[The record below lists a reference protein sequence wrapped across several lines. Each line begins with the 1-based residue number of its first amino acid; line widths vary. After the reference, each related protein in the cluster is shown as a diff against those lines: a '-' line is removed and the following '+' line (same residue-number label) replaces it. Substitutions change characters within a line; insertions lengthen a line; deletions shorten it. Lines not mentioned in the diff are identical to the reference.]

1 MSGLLKLI
9 FVFYN
14 LKIILFSLFLRINTT
29 KKTLG
34 ADPFGFPTLNRPWDD
49 QSNSIENAQRRM
61 RVAFDFMSKLGVK
74 VVSFFTYSY
83 WIFFFN
89 YLLLN

>member
-1 MSGLLKLI
+1 M
-9 FVFYN
+9 FVNYKV
-14 LKIILFSLFLRINTT
+14 KIILLWLFLRINTT

-83 WIFFFN
+83 WIFFLII
-89 YLLLN
+89 YS